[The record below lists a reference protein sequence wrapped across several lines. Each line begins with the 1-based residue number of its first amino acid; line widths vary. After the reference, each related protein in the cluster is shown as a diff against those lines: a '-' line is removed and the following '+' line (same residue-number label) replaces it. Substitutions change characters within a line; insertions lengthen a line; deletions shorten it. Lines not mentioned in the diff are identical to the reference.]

1 MQKQPKSFYS
11 ELTILVITL
20 KRDGRSRSEGESVK
34 KHALRRGQHTVS
46 MLTDHLV
53 FSPKYRGTVLLGDVA
68 EAAEEI
74 IDEEKDKSFKTGYIT
89 LYTKLF
95 HAHRSRFIMPY

>member
-1 MQKQPKSFYS
+1 MRKQPKSFYS
-11 ELTILVITL
+11 ELTI
-20 KRDGRSRSEGESVK
+20 
-34 KHALRRGQHTVS
+34 
-46 MLTDHLV
+46 
-53 FSPKYRGTVLLGDVA
+53 KYRGKVLLGDVG

-95 HAHRSRFIMPY
+95 HAHRHHT

>member
-1 MQKQPKSFYS
+1 M
-11 ELTILVITL
+11 
-20 KRDGRSRSEGESVK
+20 GEVEAMGDRVK
-34 KHALRRGQHTVS
+34 KHALCHGQHTVS

-74 IDEEKDKSFKTGYIT
+74 IEEEKDISFKTGYIT

-95 HAHRSRFIMPY
+95 HAHRSRLPY

>member
-1 MQKQPKSFYS
+1 
-11 ELTILVITL
+11 
-20 KRDGRSRSEGESVK
+20 
-34 KHALRRGQHTVS
+34 

-53 FSPKYRGTVLLGDVA
+53 FSPEYRGTVLLGDVV

-74 IDEEKDKSFKTGYIT
+74 IDDEKDASFKTGCIM

-95 HAHRSRFIMPY
+95 HAHMPRT